1 MLAGDSSVVGE
12 ILDVSEF
19 DSDLLEDEDEL
30 VANNSKNKNHNTE
43 EIEDIVFLIDST
55 SVDDLV
61 DSSNKDNDNMNE
73 DIEEN
78 IRDINMRT
86 DAPPSNNNTSNANNP
101 SLIY

>member
-43 EIEDIVFLIDST
+43 EIN
-55 SVDDLV
+55 DLV
-61 DSSNKDNDNMNE
+61 AVLKDAFDSD
-73 DIEEN
+73 EE
-78 IRDINMRT
+78 IGLVVFI
-86 DAPPSNNNTSNANNP
+86 
-101 SLIY
+101 SLG